1 MECPLRRTVS
11 GDDTIPHGQ
20 RLLHTKDVEGDLGA
34 CPEECHSNQRHHPSK
49 RHLFQISAGARLNDR
64 AGLVPVVHGHG
75 PRHRRT
81 SAIHLFQ
88 SRQGGQVRARLC
100 VSSQLVSQQPWFLPA
115 SSTLQSW
122 EACLTS
128 FCVWD
133 FLYSPAAH
141 LVSIAERGR

>member
-1 MECPLRRTVS
+1 MVAKLTNHVHLSRPPRSLERRISWRRGAHSQWDCLTGISVVGCPLSRTVS

-20 RLLHTKDVEGDLGA
+20 KLLHTKDVEGDLGA
-34 CPEECHSNQRHHPSK
+34 CPEECHSNQRHHPPK
-49 RHLFQISAGARLNDR
+49 RHLLQILAGARLNDR

-100 VSSQLVSQQPWFLPA
+100 V
-115 SSTLQSW
+115 
-122 EACLTS
+122 
-128 FCVWD
+128 
-133 FLYSPAAH
+133 
-141 LVSIAERGR
+141 